1 MIAAPPPGE
10 PITARLDMD
19 GRILSADNPLA
30 RLQADA
36 GGDPHGTLA
45 IPALA
50 ALVRLAARLRIPI
63 SRAVQAAQGDA
74 DISMWVQI
82 RPEAEGYSL
91 SIVDWQ
97 VRAPRQWPGELG
109 VLMARRFAPPEPGW
123 PWQVDTQLRFRQVAA
138 QAASIGHEPPRE
150 GEPLTAYFR
159 LDAVIAEDVSPMP
172 LVEALALRMPFT
184 DQHARLRVD
193 EGVEYRI
200 SGEPLFDEDGALMG
214 YRGRAVP
221 QEAKRTEQPAAA
233 PASDEQAAE
242 VHSIFGNGMFGPG
255 FAPRLEQALR
265 QPIGRI
271 IANADSIAEQTQGPL
286 REEYAGYGADIAR
299 ASRHL
304 LGLVD
309 DLSDLQ
315 AIERPDFKVA
325 RERIDLADIARRAA
339 SLLHGQA
346 GDRGIRVQTPP
357 LGESALA
364 CGEYRR
370 VLQILC
376 NLLSNAIRHTP
387 RDSTIWVRVD
397 AEDGRARVVVA
408 DQGGGI
414 DPVDH
419 ERIFERFERLG
430 LSGGDGSG
438 LGLYISRRL
447 ARAMDGDLTVD
458 SALGQGAR
466 FTLDLP
472 VWTDA

>member
-1 MIAAPPPGE
+1 MTVARPGTE
-10 PITARLDMD
+10 PILARLDGD
-19 GRILSADNPLA
+19 GRIIAADAPLA

-36 GGDPHGTLA
+36 GGDPHGPLA

-63 SRAVQAAQGDA
+63 SRAVQAAQGEA
-74 DISMWVQI
+74 DLSMWVQI
-82 RPEAEGYSL
+82 RPEADGYAM

-109 VLMARRFAPPEPGW
+109 VLMARRLAPVEPGW

-138 QAASIGHEPPRE
+138 DAAAIGHEPPRD

-159 LDAVIAEDVSPMP
+159 LDAIIADDVSPMP

-184 DQHARLRVD
+184 DQHARLRADDAVF
-193 EGVEYRI
+193 YRI
-200 SGEPLFDEDGALMG
+200 SGEPLFDEHGALMG

-221 QEAKRTEQPAAA
+221 QESQPAQGPRVEAEA
-233 PASDEQAAE
+233 PSAE
-242 VHSIFGNGMFGPG
+242 IHDLFGDGMFDAG
-255 FAPRLEQALR
+255 FAPRLDRALR

-271 IANADSIAEQTQGPL
+271 IANAGSIAAQAHGEL
-286 REEYAGYGADIAR
+286 REEYAGYGADIAQ

-304 LGLVD
+304 LDLVD
-309 DLSDLQ
+309 DLSDLH
-315 AIERPDFKVA
+315 AIERPDFRVA
-325 RERIDLADIARRAA
+325 KERVDLADLARRAA
-339 SLLHGQA
+339 GLLHVRA
-346 GDRGIRVQTPP
+346 GERGIRIQTPP
-357 LGESALA
+357 LGESAMA

-370 VLQILC
+370 VLQILV
-376 NLLSNAIRHTP
+376 NLIGNAVRHTP

-397 AEDGRARVVVA
+397 SESGRARVVVA

-414 DPVDH
+414 DPADH
-419 ERIFERFERLG
+419 QRIFERFERLG

-447 ARAMDGDLTVD
+447 ARAMSGDLTVE

-472 VWTDA
+472 VWADA